1 MASTPDPDD
10 AQLVN
15 RCRNGDEAAWTLLVR
30 RYERLIYTVPRRAG
44 LADELAAD
52 VFQTV
57 FAALHRHLHRIDDP
71 TRLQAWLVTTA
82 KRETLRILS
91 KERRFVAFSGPQ
103 HDVGTTSVD
112 PIESVADERLLPDEV
127 LAELEENHLLRTAF
141 AQLDDRCRDLLTN
154 LYLADHPL
162 TYAEIS
168 GRLGCAEGSIGPT
181 RARCLDK
188 LRRLLEAMGQ
198 R

>member
-1 MASTPDPDD
+1 MAPTPDPND
-10 AQLVN
+10 AQLVD
-15 RCRNGDEAAWTLLVR
+15 RCRNGDAAAWTLLVR

-57 FAALHRHLHRIDDP
+57 FAALHRNLHRIADP
-71 TRLQAWLVTTA
+71 ARLQAWLVTTS

-91 KERRFVAFSGPQ
+91 KERRFVAFPGAE
-103 HDVGTTSVD
+103 HDDGTTCVD
-112 PIESVADERLLPDEV
+112 PIELVADGRPLPDEV
-127 LAELEENHLLRTAF
+127 LAELQESHLIRAAF
-141 AQLDDRCRDLLTN
+141 AQLDDRCRELLTH
-154 LYLADHPL
+154 LYLADQPL
-162 TYAEIS
+162 SYVETS

-188 LRRLLEAMGQ
+188 LRRLLAEMGQ